1 MKITKKLIREGVFA
15 YLGERGLHVTN
26 VNLGNGYFLFDFG
39 KDSVVHFQIK
49 GIRKWKFALWIRTDN
64 ESGQYKV
71 EFFGEKVCYI
81 DKFKPGHTSLYCP
94 DEVQIPMSIPKK
106 DVENKLKHLAFNLFL
121 NLIGQLQQLKKSRHI
136 VEYTLYGGNTHF
148 ITWLLN
154 YIWFYDIRT
163 PIAEFLDNYIVCF
176 LDKIGWYYL
185 SFIFRKTV
193 TRRDFMDGN
202 GNGWVAFPRYSAG
215 LELTKHATTKQIV
228 TMTNYIDKSKFLKLL
243 LHNMHVMVYND
254 KKDKRGYYYTRF

>member
-1 MKITKKLIREGVFA
+1 MKITKKHIREGVFKYFA
-15 YLGERGLHVTN
+15 EYGLYVTN

-81 DKFKPGHTSLYCP
+81 DKFKPGHTSLYCYG
-94 DEVQIPMSIPKK
+94 EKSISMEIPKK
-106 DVENKLKHLAFNLFL
+106 DVEEKLETLTFRLLDPLK
-121 NLIGQLQQLKKSRHI
+121 QLQQLKKSRHV
-136 VEYTLYGGNTHF
+136 VEYTLYGGNQRF

-163 PIAEFLDNYIVCF
+163 PIAKFLDNYIVSF

-185 SFIFRKTV
+185 SFIFSKTV

-202 GNGWVAFPRYSAG
+202 SDGWVTYPRYRAG
-215 LELTKHATTKQIV
+215 LELTDHATTKQIK
-228 TMTNYIDKSKFLKLL
+228 TLTNYLDKSKFLKLL
-243 LHNMHVMVYND
+243 LHNTDVMVYND
-254 KKDKRGYYYTRF
+254 KKDRRGYYYYRS